1 MLLKYLK
8 IILLIIIKINFI
20 TSISFASIKGDC
32 FNSSFYIKNINV
44 DLTKES
50 INQARFFAEEKARLI
65 GFKRLLNRLIINNKN
80 LNIKTASILQLV
92 DYIKI
97 NEEANSDKRYL
108 ADFDICFNRD
118 LVINFFRKNK
128 LQYAETYREPISILP
143 IFKGPRGFILW
154 DEKDLWYSK
163 WKYQLNLVDGLVKL
177 NLAKGNLY
185 LSRNLNTNLIN
196 KSDKI
201 IINKLIKNEKTNALL
216 MVIAEPVLKND
227 GKTYLSTYAKSFNKD
242 GKLLNTIYNKKI
254 PLKSSSS
261 IYNID
266 ENLLNSEV
274 LNIIS
279 SIETKWKKINL
290 IDTSV
295 YNEVDLLI
303 PISLFKTSKLENDLL
318 FNDKVIKV
326 KSTSG
331 FLDKGILNIDKEY
344 IFYNK
349 KSRTSFQNLSR
360 NLYNSEKK
368 IKHEKNTP
376 VLQKDIKIWSYVLET
391 LKRLPFVVEVKVIST
406 SNSSG
411 RILVKF
417 MGDKKAFFKAVEE
430 KKLFFANFN
439 ASQFILSN

>member
-8 IILLIIIKINFI
+8 IIVLIITKVYFI

-50 INQARFFAEEKARLI
+50 INQARFLAEQKARLI
-65 GFKRLLNRLIINNKN
+65 GFNRLLNRLIINNKKF
-80 LNIKTASILQLV
+80 NIKTDSILQLV

-143 IFKGPRGFILW
+143 IFKGPRGFILF

-185 LSRNLNTNLIN
+185 LSRNLNANLIN
-196 KSDKI
+196 KLDKI

-216 MVIAEPVLKND
+216 IVIAEPILKND
-227 GKTYLSTYAKSFNKD
+227 GKTYLSTYAKFYNND
-242 GKLLNTIYNKKI
+242 GKLLNTIYRNKI
-254 PLKSSSS
+254 PLSKSSS

-266 ENLLNSEV
+266 ETLYNKEI

-279 SIETKWKKINL
+279 SIETSWKKDNL
-290 IDTSV
+290 IDTAI
-295 YNEVDLLI
+295 YNQVDLLI
-303 PISLFKTSKLENDLL
+303 PISSFKTSKLESDLL

-331 FLDKGILNIDKEY
+331 FLDQGILNIDKEY

-349 KSRTSFQNLSR
+349 KSQKGFQNLSR

-368 IKHEKNTP
+368 LKYKKNTP
-376 VLQKDIKIWSYVLET
+376 ILQKDIKVWSFVLET
-391 LKRLPFVVEVKVIST
+391 LKSLPFVIEVKVISIT
-406 SNSSG
+406 NSSG

-417 MGDKKAFFKAVEE
+417 MGDKKAFFQAANE
-430 KKLFFANFN
+430 KKLSFKNFN
-439 ASQFILSN
+439 TSQFILSN